1 MKLPRSRSVPATAAT
16 AALVLALCG
25 CSADGTAARRAADAF
40 LSALADGDG
49 AAACALLTDSARE
62 AVQDREGDCP
72 ADVLELGIAG
82 DGAGDAEV
90 YGRAAIVRSGSTA
103 VFLTPGDDGWL
114 VRAAGCT
121 PVADAPF
128 ECVLDGS

>member
-1 MKLPRSRSVPATAAT
+1 MKLPRSRSVPASAAA

-25 CSADGTAARRAADAF
+25 CSADGTAARHAADAF
-40 LSALADGDG
+40 LSAVAGGDG
-49 AAACALLTDSARE
+49 RAACALLTDSARE

-72 ADVLELGIAG
+72 AGVLELGIAG

-90 YGRAAIVRSGSTA
+90 DGRAAIVRSGSTA